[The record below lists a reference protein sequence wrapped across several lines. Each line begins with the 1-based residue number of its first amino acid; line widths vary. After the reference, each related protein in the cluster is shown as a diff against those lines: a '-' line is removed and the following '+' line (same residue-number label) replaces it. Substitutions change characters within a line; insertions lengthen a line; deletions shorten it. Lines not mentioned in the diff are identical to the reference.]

1 MVPDAST
8 EAGPSTARSA
18 RCRRIGALAFTLA
31 MCVAAGVS
39 GAEAARTQRAAVGQV
54 TIGRGVQLVRPFNV
68 EAPTTA
74 TVREFDRGSAAL
86 ALVRLRAQD
95 VFPGWTIAFRPARP
109 GLLGMTLVKVRR
121 VEIYVRLD
129 RPLGGIAH
137 DIAHEF
143 GHVADVML
151 NNDDRRR
158 AYLDLRNRPDGP
170 WWTCNGC
177 GDLQVGAG
185 DFAETF
191 ALWAAPAYRFYS
203 EFAPRPTP
211 GELEAFGSLLPAAVV
226 AAATAREGPETDS
239 PVVIVP
245 LGALGAVG
253 AAA

>member
-1 MVPDAST
+1 M
-8 EAGPSTARSA
+8 
-18 RCRRIGALAFTLA
+18 RRRRVGAIAFTLTA
-31 MCVAAGVS
+31 CVAMGVS
-39 GAEAARTQRAAVGQV
+39 GAEAARTPRSTVAQAS
-54 TIGRGVQLVRPFNV
+54 IGRGVQIVRPFNV

-74 TVREFDRGSAAL
+74 TEREFDRGSAAL
-86 ALVRLRAQD
+86 TLVRLRAQD
-95 VFPGWTIAFRPARP
+95 VFPGWTIAFLPARP
-109 GLLGMTLVKVRR
+109 GLLGMTLVKARR

-151 NNDDRRR
+151 NNDDQRQ
-158 AYLDLRNRPDGP
+158 AYLDLRNRPAGP

-203 EFAPRPTP
+203 EFAPRPTAA
-211 GELEAFGSLLPAAVV
+211 ELTAFGSLLPTAVV
-226 AAATAREGPETDS
+226 AAAARPTSSDTDT
-239 PVVIVP
+239 PVVVAP
-245 LGALGAVG
+245 LGAVG
-253 AAA
+253 AAV